1 MLVASGALAVVLAGT
16 ALVVAAPWRQE
27 AAPVAAPTTPPSTA
41 STPPATPSGAA
52 AVDIAT
58 PSPKSLAKPK
68 ERQETPKVVVTVTA
82 APPSPATTAPTQP
95 VRTKSSKPKPRE
107 TEPETEAPPS
117 EPPAPQWRCRSWLTT
132 AGGVDMSPC
141 MAVTGDIIHLKGQV
155 RGSARSDV
163 HVQLYDTDADTNL
176 SQPFICADV
185 LAPAGGVATCGPF
198 TISVPRKGAKTDVR
212 QRWRRTGSVS
222 WSGGAESPYVV
233 W

>member
-1 MLVASGALAVVLAGT
+1 M
-16 ALVVAAPWRQE
+16 
-27 AAPVAAPTTPPSTA
+27 
-41 STPPATPSGAA
+41 
-52 AVDIAT
+52 DIAT

-198 TISVPRKGAKTDVR
+198 TISVPRKGGEDGRAAALAAHR
-212 QRWRRTGSVS
+212 QRVVERRRGEPVRRLVTRG
-222 WSGGAESPYVV
+222 
-233 W
+233 